1 LNGAPSTLKCDRV
14 WHDCCQ
20 QFNAYLFD
28 VLAAEK
34 LKFAELSIPLFLVV
48 FGNNFGKMEVTFI

>member
-1 LNGAPSTLKCDRV
+1 
-14 WHDCCQ
+14 
-20 QFNAYLFD
+20 

-48 FGNNFGKMEVTFI
+48 FGNNFGRREVTLYIDGVAYKN

>member
-1 LNGAPSTLKCDRV
+1 
-14 WHDCCQ
+14 
-20 QFNAYLFD
+20 

-48 FGNNFGKMEVTFI
+48 FGNNFGWGANKEAETVREKG